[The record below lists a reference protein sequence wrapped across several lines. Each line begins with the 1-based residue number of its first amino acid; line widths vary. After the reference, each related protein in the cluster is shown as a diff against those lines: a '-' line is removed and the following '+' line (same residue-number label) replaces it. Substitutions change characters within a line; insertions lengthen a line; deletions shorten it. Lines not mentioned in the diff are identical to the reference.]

1 MRQLLTLV
9 ASLLVATTAMAQTV
23 PQAKTTAADADFVRR
38 ASSTGLTEIAMGKL
52 AADQASSKDVKEF
65 AARMVTDH
73 TRTNETLGKLAGS
86 KGLQIAVAPEPAQ
99 QQNIDRLKNLQ
110 GGDFDRAYSDIVV
123 RDQKMATGLYDL
135 EAEKGEDTEVRDFAR
150 QALPMLKEHRSMAG
164 ALPPL

>member
-38 ASSTGLTEIAMGKL
+38 ASSAGLTEIAMGKL

-65 AARMVTDH
+65 ATRMVTDH
-73 TRTNETLGKLAGS
+73 TRNNEALGKLAGS

-99 QQNIDRLKNLQ
+99 QQTIDKLKNLQ
-110 GGDFDRAYSDIVV
+110 GGDFDRAYSDAVV
-123 RDQKMATGLYDL
+123 KDHKMVTGLYDL
-135 EAEKGEDTEVRDFAR
+135 EADKGQDTEVRDFAR
-150 QALPMLKEHRSMAG
+150 GTLPMLKEHGKLADS
-164 ALPPL
+164 LPPL